1 MANFSVLMS
10 LYHKEQPVYLETCLD
25 SLVAQTLPAS
35 EIVVVFDG
43 KLPES
48 LEQIVQKFTEKLPL
62 VVVRLQQNV
71 GLGRALNEGLKHCSN
86 EWVLRMDTD
95 DICLPE
101 RFEKQIAFIRENPD
115 VALFSTQVEEF
126 DETMSSSLGI
136 KSVPVSCEEIYSSSL
151 LRNPFNHMAVAYK
164 KSVIEQVGGYQHHLY
179 MEDYNLWLRVIAQQ
193 YKVYNL
199 PEILVKVRSGTAM
212 YARRKGFDYI
222 KSELQLAQLKSQLK
236 LQSAGAA
243 TIYFIMRA
251 LPRLLPKSLLGKVY
265 KKLRKG

>member
-1 MANFSVLMS
+1 MFGFSILMS
-10 LYHKEQPVYLETCLD
+10 LYHKEHPAYLEACLH
-25 SLVAQTLPAS
+25 SLQTQTLPAS

-43 KLPES
+43 AISENLES
-48 LEQIVQKFTEKLPL
+48 VVQNFSEKLPL
-62 VVVRLQQNV
+62 VIVRLSQNV

-101 RFEKQIAFIRENPD
+101 RFEKQIAFIQENPD
-115 VALFSTQVEEF
+115 VVLFSTQVEEF
-126 DETMSSSLGI
+126 DETMSNSLGI
-136 KSVPVSCEEIYSSSL
+136 KKVPVSCEEIYSSAL

-212 YARRKGFDYI
+212 YARRKGVDYI
-222 KSELQLAQLKSQLK
+222 KSELQLAQLKKRLK
-236 LQSAGAA
+236 LQSASAA
-243 TIYFIMRA
+243 NIYFIIRA

>member
-1 MANFSVLMS
+1 MS
-10 LYHKEQPVYLETCLD
+10 LYYKEEPAYLEACLH
-25 SLVAQTLPAS
+25 SLQTQTLQAS

-43 KLPES
+43 VISES
-48 LEQIVQKFTEKLPL
+48 LEQVVQNFAGKLPL
-62 VVVRLQQNV
+62 VVVRLPQNV

-101 RFEKQIAFIRENPD
+101 RFEKQVEFIRQNPD
-115 VALFSTQVEEF
+115 VVLLSAQIEEF
-126 DETMSSSLGI
+126 DECMSNSLGI
-136 KSVPVSCEEIYSSSL
+136 RRVPIDCEEIYSSAL
-151 LRNPFNHMAVAYK
+151 LRNPFNHVSVAYK

-193 YKVYNL
+193 YKVHNL
-199 PEILVKVRSGTAM
+199 PEILVKVRSGSAM
-212 YARRKGFDYI
+212 YARRKGLDYI

-236 LQSAGAA
+236 LQSVGAA
-243 TIYFIMRA
+243 SIYFIMRA

>member
-1 MANFSVLMS
+1 MNFSVLMS
-10 LYHKEQPVYLETCLD
+10 LYYKEQPAYLEE
-25 SLVAQTLPAS
+25 SLHSLQAQTLPAS
-35 EIVVVFDG
+35 EIVIVFDG
-43 KLPES
+43 VISES
-48 LEQIVQKFTEKLPL
+48 LEQVVQNFAEKLPL
-62 VVVRLQQNV
+62 VVVRLPQNV
-71 GLGRALNEGLKHCSN
+71 GLGQALNEGLKHCSN
-86 EWVLRMDTD
+86 EWVFRMDTD
-95 DICLPE
+95 DICLSE
-101 RFEKQIAFIRENPD
+101 RFEKQVKFIQENPE
-115 VALFSTQVEEF
+115 VVLFSTQVEEF

-136 KSVPVSCEEIYSSSL
+136 KRVPVSCEEIYSSAL
-151 LRNPFNHMAVAYK
+151 LRNPFNHMATAYK

-222 KSELQLAQLKSQLK
+222 KSELQLAQLKSLLK
-236 LQSAGAA
+236 LQSASVA